1 MTGNGPHTAEFPIIL
16 KQAHD
21 TNTIQKYCRGHLSL
35 APCPGTLDSEASCAN
50 VAQEAIEMKN
60 ENPTEME
67 SALCG
72 NNGGQNISEQ
82 PF

>member
-1 MTGNGPHTAEFPIIL
+1 MYYALFIVERKG
-16 KQAHD
+16 D
-21 TNTIQKYCRGHLSL
+21 TNTIRKYCRGHLSL
-35 APCPGTLDSEASCAN
+35 APCPGTLDLEASCAN

-67 SALCG
+67 SALALCG
-72 NNGGQNISEQ
+72 NNGGQNISEK

>member
-1 MTGNGPHTAEFPIIL
+1 M
-16 KQAHD
+16 
-21 TNTIQKYCRGHLSL
+21 
-35 APCPGTLDSEASCAN
+35 EASCAN

-72 NNGGQNISEQ
+72 NNGGQNISEK